1 MSMKNWE
8 KVQFTC
14 AKDDR
19 VLTMSVTLG
28 VDYLLI
34 HCCFNCP
41 LTLTKPLLLV
51 YKKKKSCAVAS

>member
-1 MSMKNWE
+1 MKNWK

-14 AKDDR
+14 AKDDH
-19 VLTMSVTLG
+19 VLTISVTLG

-41 LTLTKPLLLV
+41 LTLRKSPCWCI
-51 YKKKKSCAVAS
+51 KKKKSCAVAS